1 MHFFSF
7 VIKNSFRYSMLWA
20 VMTSVQKKCQP
31 HQQPRAWNQ
40 TDKRSAP
47 ALYGWRWPLHSN
59 VLCWEKEILT
69 WSTFDARNLGQ
80 TFKINRLWGRNLRYL
95 WGMPKITFST
105 PFSLDL
111 SIIVLSAGMSASH
124 PSSPKRFSE
133 DHFLCK
139 NSSNLL
145 EIEKTYHIIRSMI
158 HSRGIQLKCLHL

>member
-1 MHFFSF
+1 
-7 VIKNSFRYSMLWA
+7 MLWA

-69 WSTFDARNLGQ
+69 WYTFDARNLDQTYSNCAMTKMQQ
-80 TFKINRLWGRNLRYL
+80 TFKINILWGRNLRYL

-111 SIIVLSAGMSASH
+111 SMIVLSAGMSASH

-145 EIEKTYHIIRSMI
+145 ETEKTYHIIHSMI